1 MGLLGRNS
9 VIRFAVLLSFF
20 LTWATIGLD
29 LYAIQLEGRQK
40 PISQKVESVVYDL
53 KYKPVAAVEKLLAPL
68 LDKHK
73 DYELLS
79 DPVKNKLYLRAPS
92 ASQKIAAQL
101 INNVDRSSAVSN
113 AAERTRGDFTPA
125 KPSQFKPSQFKP
137 NPAKQRRNS
146 LEPNSN
152 LQNQHAIE
160 NPAEIVNRFVLVDAQ
175 EIDVLEKQIVQ
186 LFARNINII
195 RDDGRDI
202 YVISLVKSGH
212 KIEVEF
218 DQRRTGVLIG
228 GPENIVGQMVT
239 LCDAFSRNKNPNGH
253 KAKIFRVQKKNQSQ
267 LRKLIIPPADPRK
280 QGSQI
285 KPAYLIKPAHL
296 ILPVE
301 YIFQDDPP
309 ANQPQ
314 ANDRPAIQNNGAVP
328 IRQFEGVE
336 IETMPDLDVIILRGR
351 DQDLDQLEEI
361 IKQIEK
367 ISRET
372 QPNVQVYVLRNTGS
386 QALSEIIAQ
395 TRDDLVGGRQGK
407 ISITP
412 LVKPNA
418 LLLIGWGDA
427 VTAVLELIRQL
438 DVPID
443 AKTQFQVFKIKHAS
457 AVTVNT
463 SIQSFFGNRGG
474 LSPSVTG
481 AVDERTN
488 SIIVYASPRD
498 MLEVAR
504 LIGEMDVQGGMA
516 VNRTKI
522 IKIKNS
528 LAADVSQT
536 LKTAMTSA
544 ASSNRSAVMEL
555 LAFNEKGQKIL
566 RSGTLNEVQITPNVR
581 NNTLIVSSPREN
593 LDLIEE
599 LIRQLDTPASKSQ
612 LKIFKI
618 YNSDASN
625 MVQTLRSL
633 IPGSMAASSNL
644 KLPTAPDE
652 ISLTPLRFSVD
663 VRSNSIL
670 ATGSEG
676 DLRIAEALIVK
687 LDESTSS
694 QRTTEVYQL
703 KNSPAVDVA
712 NAINQFLQSSRQID
726 NAAPG
731 SQNPFQELER
741 EVIVVP
747 EPIANKLL
755 VSATSRYFDEI
766 KNLIEKLDEQPPQVM
781 IQVVIAEVILNDTDE
796 FGIEV
801 GLQDSVLFDRSLLG
815 DLLTTSNSTATST
828 AAGIVTT
835 TNEIIRAA
843 SNIPG
848 FNFNSSQALG
858 NSGSTQSLSGAGSVG
873 SQGISNFA
881 IGRSNDQLGF
891 GGLVLSASSQNV
903 SVLLRALQESR
914 RVDILSRPQVRTLDN
929 QPAFIQV
936 GQRVPR
942 IVGSTTNQ
950 NGQSNSV
957 TLENIGLILAVTPR
971 ISPDGTV
978 VMEIDAEKSN
988 LGTEQDGIPVAV
1000 STDGTII
1007 RSPRVDTTTAQATV
1021 SAADGETI
1029 VLGGLITKN
1038 TQTAHRS
1045 VPYLNRVPLLKN
1057 LFRYDGLQTRRTELM
1072 IILTPRIIR
1081 NAEDNARIRQVET
1094 ARMNWC
1100 AADVFDLHGEIGAVE
1115 SISTDQLDAAE
1126 PQVIYPVDNP
1136 RGQVYGNGNRLQKLR
1151 DEGFLGG
1158 RFRQNNESFNT
1169 ENFQSL
1175 PETFNR

>member
-1 MGLLGRNS
+1 M
-9 VIRFAVLLSFF
+9 RFALLLSFF
-20 LTWATIGLD
+20 LVWASIGLD
-29 LYAIQLEGRQK
+29 LYALQSEVPK
-40 PISQKVESVVYDL
+40 KAISQKVESVVYEL
-53 KYKPVAAVEKLLAPL
+53 AHKPVAAVEKLLAPL
-68 LDKHK
+68 LDKHEN
-73 DYELLS
+73 YELLS
-79 DPVKNKLYLRAPS
+79 DPVKNKLYLRASS
-92 ASQKIAAQL
+92 ASQKIASQL
-101 INNVDRSSAVSN
+101 ISNVDRPSVVSN
-113 AAERTRGDFTPA
+113 AAERPQGDFSPA
-125 KPSQFKPSQFKP
+125 KPSQFKP
-137 NPAKQRRNS
+137 NPARQRLNL
-146 LEPNSN
+146 LEPNST
-152 LQNQHAIE
+152 LQNQPANK

-175 EIDVLEKQIVQ
+175 EIDVLEKQIAGV
-186 LFARNINII
+186 FARNINII
-195 RDDGRDI
+195 REDGREI
-202 YVISLVKSGH
+202 YVISLVKSGQ

-239 LCDAFSRNKNPNGH
+239 LCDALSRHKNPNGH

-267 LRKLIIPPADPRK
+267 LRKLITPPADPRK

-285 KPAYLIKPAHL
+285 KPAFQ

-301 YIFQDDPP
+301 YIFQDEPP
-309 ANQPQ
+309 ISQPQ

-361 IKQIEK
+361 IQQIEK

-395 TRDDLVGGRQGK
+395 TRDDLVGGRQGR

-474 LSPSVTG
+474 LAPSVTG

-498 MLEVAR
+498 MQEVAR
-504 LIGEMDVQGGMA
+504 LIGELDVEGGMA

-528 LAADVSQT
+528 LAADVAQT
-536 LKTAMTSA
+536 LETAMTSA
-544 ASSNRSAVMEL
+544 TSNTRSAVMEL
-555 LAFNEKGQKIL
+555 MAFNEKGQKIL

-633 IPGSMAASSNL
+633 IPGSVAASSNL

-652 ISLTPLRFSVD
+652 ISLTPLRFSID

-703 KNSPAVDVA
+703 KNSPSVDVA

-741 EVIVVP
+741 EVVVVP

-755 VSATSRYFDEI
+755 VSATSRYFNEI

-781 IQVVIAEVILNDTDE
+781 IQVLIAEVILNDTDE

-815 DLLTTSNSTATST
+815 DLLTTSNSTSTST

-835 TNEIIRAA
+835 TNEIVRAA

-848 FNFNSSQALG
+848 FNFNSAQPLG
-858 NSGSTQSLSGAGSVG
+858 NSGSTKSLGNAGSVG
-873 SQGISNFA
+873 SQGISNFSL
-881 IGRSNDQLGF
+881 GRSNDQLGF

-942 IVGSTTNQ
+942 IVGSNTNQ

-957 TLENIGLILAVTPR
+957 TLENVGLILAVTPR

-988 LGTEQDGIPVAV
+988 LGAEQDGIPVAV

-1007 RSPRVDTTTAQATV
+1007 RSPRIDTTTAQATV
-1021 SAADGETI
+1021 SAVDGETI

-1045 VPYLNRVPLLKN
+1045 VPYLNRIPLVKN
-1057 LFRYDGLQTRRTELM
+1057 LFKYDGLQTRRTELM
-1072 IILTPRIIR
+1072 IILTPRVIR
-1081 NAEDNARIRQVET
+1081 NAEDNAHIRQVET

-1115 SISTDQLDAAE
+1115 SISTDHLDAAE

-1136 RGQVYGNGNRLQKLR
+1136 RGQVFSNGNRLEKIR
-1151 DEGFLGG
+1151 EEGFLGG
-1158 RFRQNNESFNT
+1158 RFRQTNESFNKA
-1169 ENFQSL
+1169 NIQSL
-1175 PETFNR
+1175 PESFNR

>member
-1 MGLLGRNS
+1 MSLLGRDS
-9 VIRFAVLLSFF
+9 VIRFSVLLSFF

-29 LYAIQLEGRQK
+29 LYALQLEGPQK
-40 PISQKVESVVYDL
+40 PISRKVESVVYDL
-53 KYKPVAAVEKLLAPL
+53 TYKPAAAVEKLLAPL
-68 LDKHK
+68 LDKHE

-79 DPVKNKLYLRAPS
+79 DPVKNKLYLRATS

-101 INNVDRSSAVSN
+101 INNVDRSPVVSN
-113 AAERTRGDFTPA
+113 AAERPRGDFTPA
-125 KPSQFKPSQFKP
+125 KPSQFKP
-137 NPAKQRRNS
+137 NPAMQRWNS

-152 LQNQHAIE
+152 LQNRPAIK
-160 NPAEIVNRFVLVDAQ
+160 NSAEIVNRFVLVDAQ
-175 EIDVLEKQIVQ
+175 EIDVLEKQIAGV
-186 LFARNINII
+186 FARNINII
-195 RDDGRDI
+195 REDGREI
-202 YVISLVKSGH
+202 YVISLVKSGQ

-218 DQRRTGVLIG
+218 DQRRSGVLIG
-228 GPENIVGQMVT
+228 GPENIVGQMVS
-239 LCDAFSRNKNPNGH
+239 LCDALSRNNNPNGH

-267 LRKLIIPPADPRK
+267 LRKLIIPTADPRK

-285 KPAYLIKPAHL
+285 KPAPL

-301 YIFQDDPP
+301 YIFQDDPQANIPQADDRP
-309 ANQPQ
+309 AIQPQ
-314 ANDRPAIQNNGAVP
+314 ANDRPAIQNNGAIP

-386 QALSEIIAQ
+386 QAISEIIAQ
-395 TRDDLVGGRQGK
+395 TRDDLVGGRQGR

-463 SIQSFFGNRGG
+463 NIQSFFGNRGG
-474 LSPSVTG
+474 LAPSVTG

-498 MLEVAR
+498 MQEVAR

-528 LAADVSQT
+528 LAADVAQT

-544 ASSNRSAVMEL
+544 TSSTRSAVMEL

-633 IPGSMAASSNL
+633 IPGSVAASSNL

-652 ISLTPLRFSVD
+652 ISLTPLRFSID

-703 KNSPAVDVA
+703 KNSPSVDVA

-741 EVIVVP
+741 EVVVVP

-755 VSATSRYFDEI
+755 VSATSRYFNEI

-781 IQVVIAEVILNDTDE
+781 IQVLIAEVILNDTDE

-815 DLLTTSNSTATST
+815 DLLTTSNSTSTST

-835 TNEIIRAA
+835 TNEIVRAA

-848 FNFNSSQALG
+848 FNFNSAQPLG
-858 NSGSTQSLSGAGSVG
+858 NSGSTKSLGGAGSVG
-873 SQGISNFA
+873 SQGISNFSL
-881 IGRSNDQLGF
+881 GRSNDQLGF

-942 IVGSTTNQ
+942 IVGSNTNQ

-957 TLENIGLILAVTPR
+957 TLENVGLILAVTPR

-988 LGTEQDGIPVAV
+988 LGAEQDGIPVAV

-1007 RSPRVDTTTAQATV
+1007 RSPRIDTTTAQATV
-1021 SAADGETI
+1021 SAVDGETI

-1045 VPYLNRVPLLKN
+1045 VPYLNRIPLVKN
-1057 LFRYDGLQTRRTELM
+1057 LFKYDGLQTRRTELM
-1072 IILTPRIIR
+1072 IILTPRVIR
-1081 NAEDNARIRQVET
+1081 NAEDNAHIRQVET

-1115 SISTDQLDAAE
+1115 SISTDHLDAAE

-1136 RGQVYGNGNRLQKLR
+1136 RGQTFGNGNRLEKIR
-1151 DEGFLGG
+1151 EEGFLGG
-1158 RFRQNNESFNT
+1158 RFRQTNESFNKA
-1169 ENFQSL
+1169 NIQSL
-1175 PETFNR
+1175 PESFNR

>member
-1 MGLLGRNS
+1 VGHDS
-9 VIRFAVLLSFF
+9 VIRFAILLSFF

-29 LYAIQLEGRQK
+29 LYALQLEGRQK
-40 PISQKVESVVYDL
+40 PISQKIESVVYDL

-68 LDKHK
+68 LDKHE

-79 DPVKNKLYLRAPS
+79 DSVKNKLYLRAPS

-101 INNVDRSSAVSN
+101 INNVDRSSVVSN
-113 AAERTRGDFTPA
+113 AAERPRGDFSPA
-125 KPSQFKPSQFKP
+125 KPSQFRP
-137 NPAKQRRNS
+137 NPAKQRLNS
-146 LEPNSN
+146 LEANPN
-152 LQNQHAIE
+152 LRNQPAIK
-160 NPAEIVNRFVLVDAQ
+160 NPAEIVNRFVSVDAQ
-175 EIDVLEKQIVQ
+175 EIDVLEKQIVRV
-186 LFARNINII
+186 FARNISII
-195 RDDGRDI
+195 RDDGREI
-202 YVISLVKSGH
+202 YVISLVKSGQ

-218 DQRRTGVLIG
+218 DQRRTGLLIG

-239 LCDAFSRNKNPNGH
+239 LCEAFSRNKNQNGH

-267 LRKLIIPPADPRK
+267 LRKLISPPADPRK
-280 QGSQI
+280 QRSQ
-285 KPAYLIKPAHL
+285 IKPAHL

-314 ANDRPAIQNNGAVP
+314 ANESPAIQNNGAVP

-372 QPNVQVYVLRNTGS
+372 QPNVQVYVLRNTAS
-386 QALSEIIAQ
+386 QALSEIISQ

-474 LSPSVTG
+474 LAPSVTG

-488 SIIVYASPRD
+488 SIIIYASPRD
-498 MLEVAR
+498 MQEVAR

-544 ASSNRSAVMEL
+544 TSSTRSAVMEL

-593 LDLIEE
+593 FDLIEE

-731 SQNPFQELER
+731 AQNPFQELER

-815 DLLTTSNSTATST
+815 ELLTTSNSTATST

-848 FNFNSSQALG
+848 FNFNSPQPLG
-858 NSGSTQSLSGAGSVG
+858 NSGSNQALSGAGSVG
-873 SQGISNFA
+873 GQGVSNFA

-1007 RSPRVDTTTAQATV
+1007 RSPRIDTTTAQATV

-1045 VPYLNRVPLLKN
+1045 VPYLNRIPLLKN

-1136 RGQVYGNGNRLQKLR
+1136 RGQVFGNGNRLEKLR
-1151 DEGFLGG
+1151 DERFLGG
-1158 RFRQNNESFNT
+1158 RFRQNTEGRNT
-1169 ENFQSL
+1169 ANLQSL
-1175 PETFNR
+1175 PESFNR

>member
-1 MGLLGRNS
+1 MCAQTRALQ
-9 VIRFAVLLSFF
+9 VEA
-20 LTWATIGLD
+20 
-29 LYAIQLEGRQK
+29 
-40 PISQKVESVVYDL
+40 QKVEFVVYDI
-53 KYKPVAAVEKLLAPL
+53 KHKPVDDVEKLLRPL
-68 LDKHK
+68 LDKDE
-73 DYELLS
+73 DYQLFTEAA
-79 DPVKNKLYLRAPS
+79 KNKLYFRAS
-92 ASQKIAAQL
+92 ASSHKVVTQLLNSIDRPANASKSAAPRTGKSSSQQKPTARIAPL
-101 INNVDRSSAVSN
+101 KPGSFGGSSPPPKA
-113 AAERTRGDFTPA
+113 
-125 KPSQFKPSQFKP
+125 
-137 NPAKQRRNS
+137 NS
-146 LEPNSN
+146 STDK
-152 LQNQHAIE
+152 
-160 NPAEIVNRFVLVDAQ
+160 IVTRFVLVNKLD
-175 EIDVLEKQIVQ
+175 IDDVEKQVAGV
-186 LFARNINII
+186 FARNLNVV
-195 RDDGRDI
+195 REQGREI
-202 YVISLVKSGH
+202 YVISLPKSGT

-218 DQRRTGVLIG
+218 DQRRSGVLIG
-228 GPENIVGQMVT
+228 GPERIVNQMVT
-239 LCDAFSRNKNPNGH
+239 LCDALTSNRNRQGR
-253 KAKIFRVQKKNQSQ
+253 KAKIFRVQKENQTEV
-267 LRKLIIPPADPRK
+267 RKLIQPAVSPEN
-280 QGSQI
+280 QGSQL
-285 KPAYLIKPAHL
+285 KPTSR

-301 YIFQDDPP
+301 YIFQDEDGVQEPP
-309 ANQPQ
+309 KVQDGTP
-314 ANDRPAIQNNGAVP
+314 VP
-328 IRQFEGVE
+328 IRQFEGVD
-336 IETMPDLDVIILRGR
+336 IETMPDLDLIILRGR
-351 DQDLDQLEEI
+351 DQDLDQLEDI

-372 QPNVQVYVLRNTGS
+372 QPAVQVYTLRHTGS
-386 QALSEIIAQ
+386 KVLAEIIEETQ
-395 TRDDLVGGRQGK
+395 NELIGGRQGRVT
-407 ISITP
+407 ITP

-427 VTAVLELIRQL
+427 VKATLEFIQQL
-438 DVPID
+438 DVAVD
-443 AKTQFQVFKIKHAS
+443 AKTQFQIFRIKHAV
-457 AVTVNT
+457 AETVNAN
-463 SIQSFFGNRGG
+463 IESFFGNRGG
-474 LSPSVTG
+474 LAPVVSG
-481 AVDERTN
+481 AVDARTN

-498 MLEVAR
+498 MLEVER
-504 LIGEMDVQGGMA
+504 MIRELDVPGGMA

-522 IKIKNS
+522 IKIRNS
-528 LAADVSQT
+528 LAADVGQT
-536 LKTAMTSA
+536 LQSAIQA
-544 ASSNRSAVMEL
+544 ASNNSRSAVMEL
-555 LAFNEKGQKIL
+555 LAFNEKGQQIL
-566 RSGTLNEVQITPNVR
+566 RSGTLNEVQITPNLR
-581 NNTLIVSSPREN
+581 NNTLIISSPKEN
-593 LDLIEE
+593 LELIEE

-618 YNSDASN
+618 YNSDAAN

-633 IPGSMAASSNL
+633 IPGSVAASSNM

-676 DLRIAEALIVK
+676 DLRIAEALIAK

-694 QRTTEVYQL
+694 QRQTEVYQL

-731 SQNPFQELER
+731 AQNPFQELER

-755 VSATSRYFDEI
+755 VSATSRYFQEI
-766 KNLIEKLDEQPPQVM
+766 SKLIEKLDEKPPQVM
-781 IQVVIAEVILNDTDE
+781 IQVLIAEVILNDADE
-796 FGIEV
+796 FGIEL

-815 DLLTTSNSTATST
+815 DLLTTSNTTSTST
-828 AAGIVTT
+828 AAGIITT
-835 TNEIIRAA
+835 TNELIQAA

-848 FNFNSSQALG
+848 FNFNSAQPLG
-858 NSGSTQSLSGAGSVG
+858 NSGSTQALNAAGNVG
-873 SQGISNFA
+873 GQGISNFA
-881 IGRSNDQLGF
+881 VGRTNDQLGY

-942 IVGSTTNQ
+942 IIGSTVNQ

-957 TLENIGLILAVTPR
+957 ALENIGLILAVTPR
-971 ISPDGTV
+971 ISPDGSV

-1000 STDGTII
+1000 STDGTVI

-1038 TQTAHRS
+1038 TQTVSRS

-1057 LFRYDGLQTRRTELM
+1057 FFRYDGSQTRRTELM
-1072 IILTPRIIR
+1072 IILTPQVIR
-1081 NAEDNARIRQVET
+1081 SAEDNARIRQIET

-1100 AADVFDLHGEIGAVE
+1100 AADVFELHGDIDAIEN
-1115 SISTDQLDAAE
+1115 ISTDQLDAAD

-1136 RGQVYGNGNRLQKLR
+1136 RGVVNPNNGMTGPASGLLNLKNIRG
-1151 DEGFLGG
+1151 DGFLGRRIRG
-1158 RFRQNNESFNT
+1158 TSASASSPPSSAAPAVT
-1169 ENFQSL
+1169 DL
-1175 PETFNR
+1175 PTFNSVENR